1 MSNASIVVTRV
12 VADCLV
18 GAFCI
23 THCQLEKIADPAF
36 AIDDEHVGQA
46 ADAAWSV
53 TTSLSCT

>member
-1 MSNASIVVTRV
+1 
-12 VADCLV
+12 LV